1 MYEYLKDLLEMAAG
15 IGEPLNVNCYT
26 DHEYYGNKV
35 EVEGRTPEGLEFTI
49 KLVIKGASNDA

>member
-26 DHEYYGNKV
+26 DNEYYGNRV
-35 EVEGRTPEGLEFTI
+35 EVEGRTPEGLEFSI
-49 KLVIKGASNDA
+49 ELVIKGASNNA